1 MPRSWGRAVR
11 QRDRTLADSVRLV
24 SPNDLVVIEEIKRL
38 RYRYARFL
46 DQKDW
51 AGLES
56 CFAAHATASFAG
68 GAYTFS
74 HRSDILRFIQDTA
87 GLPTVLGSHH
97 FHHPEIDLL
106 ADDEAT
112 ATWAMADRVL
122 LTDLDLVLEGAAY
135 IEDRYERIDGRWVIA
150 ATAYRRIYEVLY
162 PPSSVTGYQVTAD
175 WWSTG
180 GRSNLNLD

>member
-1 MPRSWGRAVR
+1 MPRRLLDGRATDHR
-11 QRDRTLADSVRLV
+11 RLV
-24 SPNDLVVIEEIKRL
+24 AFDLIGDRFAP
-38 RYRYARFL
+38 ARH
-46 DQKDW
+46 
-51 AGLES
+51 
-56 CFAAHATASFAG
+56 CP
-68 GAYTFS
+68 Y
-74 HRSDILRFIQDTA
+74 
-87 GLPTVLGSHH
+87 
-97 FHHPEIDLL
+97 LL